1 MLGKTVTAAAEIRPR
16 RRNPNGPTNV
26 SFPNPPREVDEM
38 DSGEAFVL
46 LRRYHERGDVR
57 AREALIHGFTPL
69 VRNIARRFAGR
80 GESNEDL
87 VQIGLVGLIKAVDRF
102 ELDRGVVFSTF
113 AFPYVI
119 GEIKRHFRDRVWS
132 VRLPRPLQ
140 ELALR
145 APREQERLTRE
156 LGRNP
161 TIREVAEALKTDEE
175 DLLEA
180 LAARQA
186 YKTVS
191 FSAPGTVDDAEG
203 DLLEQ
208 LGEEDDGY
216 RLSEERIALRAG
228 IARLDERERHVL
240 LLRFT
245 RGLTQSEIAAQL
257 GYSQMHI
264 SRILRAALDKLA
276 DVMVESPA
284 PA

>member
-1 MLGKTVTAAAEIRPR
+1 
-16 RRNPNGPTNV
+16 
-26 SFPNPPREVDEM
+26 M
-38 DSGEAFVL
+38 DAGEAQVL
-46 LRRYHERGDVR
+46 LRRYHEQGDLR
-57 AREALIHGFTPL
+57 AREAVIHGYSPL
-69 VRNIARRFAGR
+69 VRKIARRFTGR
-80 GESNEDL
+80 GESLEDL
-87 VQIGLVGLIKAVDRF
+87 VQIGLVGLIKSVDRF
-102 ELDRGVVFSTF
+102 DLDRGVVFSTF

-132 VRLPRPLQ
+132 VRIPRPVQ

-156 LGRNP
+156 LGRSP
-161 TIREVAEALKTDEE
+161 TISEVAEALGADEE

-180 LAARQA
+180 IAARQA
-186 YKTVS
+186 YKTFS
-191 FSAPGTVDDAEG
+191 FSAPAGADEGEG

-208 LGEEDDGY
+208 LGEEDEGF

-228 IARLDERERHVL
+228 MAHLDDRERRVL

-264 SRILRAALDKLA
+264 SRILRAALEKLA
-276 DVMVESPA
+276 DAMVESPA
-284 PA
+284 TA

>member
-1 MLGKTVTAAAEIRPR
+1 
-16 RRNPNGPTNV
+16 
-26 SFPNPPREVDEM
+26 M
-38 DSGEAFVL
+38 DTGEAQVL
-46 LRRYHERGDVR
+46 LRRYHDRGDVA
-57 AREALIHGFTPL
+57 ARDALIRGFMPL
-69 VRNIARRFAGR
+69 VRKVAKRFAGR
-80 GESNEDL
+80 GESVEDL
-87 VQIGLVGLIKAVDRF
+87 VQVGMIGLIKAVDRF

-140 ELALR
+140 ELAVR

-156 LGRNP
+156 LDRSP
-161 TIREVAEALKTDEE
+161 TITELAQALDVDEE

-191 FSAPGTVDDAEG
+191 FSMPATVDDDES
-203 DLLEQ
+203 DLLDQ
-208 LGEEDDGY
+208 LGDEDEGY
-216 RLSEERIALRAG
+216 RRSEERIALREGMAQ
-228 IARLDERERHVL
+228 LDDREQRVL

-276 DVMVESPA
+276 DVMVESPVQA
-284 PA
+284 TR

>member
-1 MLGKTVTAAAEIRPR
+1 MLGKRVTAAAEIRPR

-87 VQIGLVGLIKAVDRF
+87 VQI
-102 ELDRGVVFSTF
+102 GVVFSTF

-228 IARLDERERHVL
+228 MARLDERERHVL

>member
-1 MLGKTVTAAAEIRPR
+1 
-16 RRNPNGPTNV
+16 
-26 SFPNPPREVDEM
+26 M
-38 DSGEAFVL
+38 DAGQAQVL
-46 LRRYHERGDVR
+46 LRRYHEQGDLR
-57 AREALIHGFTPL
+57 AREAVIDGFSPL
-69 VRNIARRFAGR
+69 VRNIARRFSGR
-80 GESNEDL
+80 GESLEDL

-132 VRLPRPLQ
+132 VRIPRPLQ

-156 LGRNP
+156 LGRSP
-161 TIREVAEALKTDEE
+161 TIREVATALGADEE

-180 LAARQA
+180 FAARQA
-186 YKTVS
+186 YRTVS
-191 FSAPGTVDDAEG
+191 FSAPAGPEEAEG

-216 RLSEERIALRAG
+216 RLSEERMVLRAG
-228 IARLDERERHVL
+228 MAHLDERERRVL

-264 SRILRAALDKLA
+264 SRILRAALEKLA
-276 DVMVESPA
+276 DAMVESPA